1 MKKKE
6 LIDAISKRSGLAK
19 KDSESAFNAVME
31 CFTELLCNG
40 DTIRLPDFGS
50 LSVKERAARLGRN
63 PATGK
68 PLNIPASKIVSFK
81 AALKLKEAI
90 ND

>member
-19 KDSESAFNAVME
+19 KDSEIALNAVMA
-31 CFTELLCNG
+31 CFTELLSNG
-40 DTIRLPDFGS
+40 DSIRLPDFGS
-50 LSVKERAARLGRN
+50 LSVKERAARSGRN

-68 PLNIPASKIVSFK
+68 ALNIPASKTVSFK
-81 AALKLKEAI
+81 AALKLKEAV
-90 ND
+90 NT

>member
-6 LIDAISKRSGLAK
+6 LIDAISIRSGLAK
-19 KDSESAFNAVME
+19 KDSESALNAVMA
-31 CFTELLCNG
+31 CFTELLRNG
-40 DTIRLPDFGS
+40 DSIRLTDFGR
-50 LSVKERAARLGRN
+50 LTVKERAARLGRN

-68 PLNIPASKIVSFK
+68 PLTIPASKTVSFK

>member
-6 LIDAISKRSGLAK
+6 LIDAISRRSGLAK
-19 KDSESAFNAVME
+19 KDSESALNAVME
-31 CFTELLCNG
+31 CFTELLSKG
-40 DTIRLPDFGS
+40 DSIRLPDFGS